1 MTPELAALELVAV
14 VRRLLRPSPRER
26 LSEQLP
32 GVYRFP
38 LRKAL
43 KDFDDARKQPTSWDV
58 LAGDD
63 EDDLPGSNAP
73 QPVCKFCEKPLTSKR
88 KNKEHCNVTCR
99 VGAFKARKKAS
110 TSRSPR

>member
-14 VRRLLRPSPRER
+14 VRQLLRSSRFFHAET
-26 LSEQLP
+26 LP
-32 GVYRFP
+32 ATYRIP

-43 KDFDDARKQPTSWDV
+43 KVYDDARKQPTSWDV

-73 QPVCKFCEKPLTSKR
+73 QPVCKFCEKPLSSKR